1 MYRVSVLVFWPVKFH
16 ASTMLQLG
24 DQDYSLEV
32 RVQMEDGCAKGGGCC
47 LCCRSLRTR

>member
-24 DQDYSLEV
+24 DKDYSLEV
-32 RVQMEDGCAKGGGCC
+32 RTQMEDGCAKGGV
-47 LCCRSLRTR
+47 CCRSLRTR